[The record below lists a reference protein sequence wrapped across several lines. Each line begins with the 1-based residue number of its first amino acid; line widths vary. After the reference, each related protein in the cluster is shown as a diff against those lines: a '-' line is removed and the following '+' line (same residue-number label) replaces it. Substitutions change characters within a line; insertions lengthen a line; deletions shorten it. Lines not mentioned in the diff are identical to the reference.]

1 MFIAN
6 FYNGSLELDV
16 QIHSACNRSKLL
28 LFFYVDLKVWKFN
41 SAIDLVYLGLPWDA
55 YLHLKKLCCHF
66 CDIASVPPVAI
77 CLDTRFK
84 HAPLMETKV

>member
-28 LFFYVDLKVWKFN
+28 LFFHVVLKVRMFN
-41 SAIDLVYLGLPWDA
+41 SAIDLVYLGLPWGA
-55 YLHLKKLCCHF
+55 YLHFVVILVRLLQF
-66 CDIASVPPVAI
+66 
-77 CLDTRFK
+77 L
-84 HAPLMETKV
+84 L

>member
-28 LFFYVDLKVWKFN
+28 LFFHVVLKVWKFN
-41 SAIDLVYLGLPWDA
+41 SAIDLVYLGLPWGRISSFGQT
-55 YLHLKKLCCHF
+55 LLSFL
-66 CDIASVPPVAI
+66 
-77 CLDTRFK
+77 
-84 HAPLMETKV
+84 